1 MTYEMTSVTATG
13 ETGKG
18 AGAATPTPRTPDHD
32 LPDKAEPD
40 TASGTGPDVGPD
52 TAPGTGL
59 TRERVLAVCRSNW
72 EYRGID
78 DASMREM
85 LDELSGHLEEA
96 AAAGRTPQDV
106 VGTDVK
112 AFAAA
117 WARARTPL
125 PLRVLRMAALI
136 PFVVGSLLL
145 LTHLL
150 DRTLTLAI
158 EAPRIAFYG
167 VLAIGAVTWGMRRG
181 NLGFRRWMLL
191 GVAALPVAELTDWL
205 IGDDP
210 LFRLPLWGTLLFL
223 VPGLPYA
230 VKDFR
235 ARRRDPSEG

>member
-1 MTYEMTSVTATG
+1 MTYETTSATAIG
-13 ETGKG
+13 EARAG
-18 AGAATPTPRTPDHD
+18 AGAATPAARTPDHD
-32 LPDKAEPD
+32 PPGKA
-40 TASGTGPDVGPD
+40 
-52 TAPGTGL
+52 APGTGL

-78 DASMREM
+78 DASLREM

-106 VGTDVK
+106 VGADVK

-117 WARARTPL
+117 WARAHTPL

-150 DRTLTLAI
+150 DRTLTLGI

-167 VLAIGAVTWGMRRG
+167 ALAIGAVAWGMRRG

-191 GVAALPVAELTDWL
+191 GVAALPVAEFTGWL
-205 IGDDP
+205 IGDHP

-235 ARRRDPSEG
+235 ARRGGPSKG